1 MSPVKNFIMYFLSL
15 ILFTTT
21 IINGALA
28 SSSNLQV
35 IRSLDNLPVL
45 HLTISRRGGP
55 FEVLGLGHEV
65 ANFTYLTEE
74 LEKVEQRF
82 NLTRREVKGNKLVR
96 KAKQNNGGG
105 DELSSLTG
113 QVSEHGRW

>member
-1 MSPVKNFIMYFLSL
+1 MTS
-15 ILFTTT
+15 
-21 IINGALA
+21 ALA

-45 HLTISRRGGP
+45 HFTISRPGGP
-55 FEVLGLGHEV
+55 FEALDPGHEV
-65 ANFTYLTEE
+65 ANFTCLTEE

-96 KAKQNNGGG
+96 KAKQHDGGG
-105 DELSSLTG
+105 DELSSLIG
-113 QVSEHGRW
+113 QVSERGRW